1 MTETESHVGAAKSPS
16 APDTRRWYAL
26 GLLCTAFFVVILDA
40 SIVIVAIPSIE
51 GDLAMAPG
59 TSHWVISG
67 YAVLFGG
74 LLLLG
79 GRAADRL
86 GRRRTFMGGLA
97 LFALSSL
104 VCGFA
109 PSSELLV
116 LARMVQGAAAAVMAP
131 SALSIIVATFPEG
144 RERIKA
150 LGAWGVT
157 GGIGGTAGALLGGLV
172 TDGLGW
178 PWIFFVNVPVCV
190 VLLVCVQWCC
200 ATGGLMFAKVRSTC
214 LARRA

>member
-1 MTETESHVGAAKSPS
+1 
-16 APDTRRWYAL
+16 
-26 GLLCTAFFVVILDA
+26 
-40 SIVIVAIPSIE
+40 
-51 GDLAMAPG
+51 MAPG

-144 RERIKA
+144 RERNKA
-150 LGAWGVT
+150 LGA
-157 GGIGGTAGALLGGLV
+157 LGCYGRHRRHRWCPAWRP
-172 TDGLGW
+172 GHGW
-178 PWIFFVNVPVCV
+178 AWLAVDLSLSTFRFASYSSS
-190 VLLVCVQWCC
+190 CVQWCC